1 MTMCDILGMY
11 LIAGVLTGTIFILLR
26 GFLREKTIKILQIM
40 SKMALIFL
48 CVYPFKLVMIGQNEK
63 LDAVIIPITLIIIL
77 FWRFY
82 ASYLFFTTEKNLQ
95 KRNYL
100 VLGGLYCCLF
110 LLGLPIYRYFDN
122 ATKNIISITMLIGGI
137 TFLVVYYYRKWKK

>member
-1 MTMCDILGMY
+1 MTMYDILEMY
-11 LIAGVLTGTIFILLR
+11 LIAGVLIGTIFIVLR
-26 GFLREKTIKILQIM
+26 GFLQEKSIKILQIM

-48 CVYPFKLVMIGQNEK
+48 CAYPFKLVMIGQHEK

-100 VLGGLYCCLF
+100 VLGGLYSCLF

-122 ATKNIISITMLIGGI
+122 ATKNIISIAMLIGGI